1 MVLPKVGK
9 AISSMGRKIPM
20 PGGRGTT
27 AAMVGIGAVG
37 LLGRTSR
44 NCS

>member
-9 AISSMGRKIPM
+9 AISSMGRKMPM

-27 AAMVGIGAVG
+27 AAMVGIGAAGV
-37 LLGRTSR
+37 LGRTSW